1 MFHMGTDVTQNP
13 LVRILFVWNVCLF
26 VGKKQMEGFKK
37 NVRFFP
43 FIQYPNSSLMAY
55 IIHIKLTKGIK

>member
-1 MFHMGTDVTQNP
+1 
-13 LVRILFVWNVCLF
+13 
-26 VGKKQMEGFKK
+26 MEGFKR

-55 IIHIKLTKGIK
+55 ILHIKLTNTDDALDSAETQIPTFEWF